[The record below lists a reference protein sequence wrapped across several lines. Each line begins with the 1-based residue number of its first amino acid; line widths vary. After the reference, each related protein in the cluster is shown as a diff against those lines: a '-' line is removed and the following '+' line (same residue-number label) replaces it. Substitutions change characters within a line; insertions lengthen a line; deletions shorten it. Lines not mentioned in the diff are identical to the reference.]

1 MSLWDL
7 HEFRPLYIEGSSKM
21 PKEVN
26 RRRGGDSDRPG
37 QIPQGRFHPYERPRS
52 ETDTRPVTDEQAEN
66 ARERLAQVLTNSVQ
80 RANSPRAEAGK
91 VEEKEAEELFDLLM
105 TIDQHRQQSIDQSLE
120 EGRQKWQEWQARQE
134 RRRLRRRQRP
144 DPASSLRSIPALRR
158 ELPIVQ
164 QQLQEPPLPPL
175 LADSTTDATLDPTP
189 SADEQLTWEFEDWF
203 DGDYL
208 DQLISNYL
216 HPEGQELVEEV
227 TRAVEQLSL
236 ASNLAREV
244 AGVDEQPALTQD
256 PTVSSETPM
265 VNGNVPTASGS
276 KEEPNGEGQGGGNQ
290 LPK

>member
-1 MSLWDL
+1 
-7 HEFRPLYIEGSSKM
+7 M
-21 PKEVN
+21 PREVN

-37 QIPQGRFHPYERPRS
+37 QTPQGRFHPYERPRS

-80 RANSPRAEAGK
+80 SAKSPRAEAGK
-91 VEEKEAEELFDLLM
+91 VEKQEAEELFDLLM
-105 TIDQHRQQSIDQSLE
+105 TIDQHRQQNIDQDLE

-144 DPASSLRSIPALRR
+144 DPAISIRTIPALRR

-164 QQLQEPPLPPL
+164 QQLQEPPLPPV

-189 SADEQLTWEFEDWF
+189 SADEQLSWGFEDWF

-208 DQLISNYL
+208 DQLVSEFLY
-216 HPEGQELVEEV
+216 PEGQELVEEV
-227 TRAVEQLSL
+227 ARQIEQLSL
-236 ASNLAREV
+236 ASNLAQEV

-256 PTVSSETPM
+256 PTVSSEGPT

-276 KEEPNGEGQGGGNQ
+276 KEEPNGEGQGDDNQ